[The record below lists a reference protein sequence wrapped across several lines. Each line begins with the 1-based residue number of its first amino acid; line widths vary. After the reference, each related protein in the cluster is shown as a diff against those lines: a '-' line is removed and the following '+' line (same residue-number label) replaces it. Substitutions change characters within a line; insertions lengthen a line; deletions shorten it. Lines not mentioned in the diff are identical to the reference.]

1 MCRNKFQSPF
11 STTEVDQPFFS
22 PPIPQTKL
30 SNDLFAALA
39 KPGSQDE
46 DPNYVIDYDTP
57 E

>member
-1 MCRNKFQSPF
+1 LLRITIPWRVVPN
-11 STTEVDQPFFS
+11 S

-39 KPGSQDE
+39 KPGSQDQ